1 MRSSYEAMKGA
12 SSQRVASWT
21 EMLVLQHLKR
31 VLDERAFWNAPVFN
45 VSMMENIKVKIQGYL
60 PAIHSPQ

>member
-12 SSQRVASWT
+12 SSQRVASPT

-31 VLDERAFWNAPVFN
+31 VLDERAFWNAPILN
-45 VSMMENIKVKIQGYL
+45 VSMRRGIIR
-60 PAIHSPQ
+60 